1 MKVYCDSCKGA
12 LTTWGPGMLYR
23 TTLNFRIQMRVAG
36 HKLPWERKEDDS
48 DTRI

>member
-1 MKVYCDSCKGA
+1 MYCDSCKGA

-36 HKLPWERKEDDS
+36 HKLP
-48 DTRI
+48 